1 MPELSWFSRLKSVLD
16 IPLFKLNNTS
26 LTLWTLLYIGVLVV
40 LLFYIAGKLRNWV
53 AGRALART
61 RLDIGARQAAGTLTH
76 YLTLFLGLLIII
88 QTAGIDLTSLN
99 VLAGAVGIG
108 VGFGL
113 QNIVGNFI
121 GGLIIMFERPIK
133 IGDRIVVNDIEGD
146 VIDIGFRSTVVL
158 TNDNINIIVP
168 NSKFITE
175 NVVNWKYNDTK
186 VRFRIP
192 VGVAHGSDVRHVER
206 LLLEVADVEPDVLV
220 EPKPVVRFL
229 AFGESALQF
238 ELRVWSTNGIIRKG
252 KLFSDLNFAIY
263 DKFRKHGVK
272 IPFPQRDIYLHHD
285 GLSELELTT
294 VAKKET

>member
-1 MPELSWFSRLKSVLD
+1 MLQGLWFDQLKSILEA
-16 IPLFKLNNTS
+16 PLLKMGGTS
-26 LTLWTLLYIGVLVV
+26 LTLWTLLYIGALVI
-40 LLFYIAGKLRNWV
+40 LLFYVAGKLRGWV

-61 RLDIGARQAAGTLTH
+61 RFDIGARQAAGSMVR
-76 YLTLFLGLLIII
+76 YLVLFLGLLVII

-121 GGLIIMFERPIK
+121 SGLIIMFERPIK
-133 IGDRIVVNDIEGD
+133 VGDRIVVDDVEGD
-146 VIDIGFRSTVVL
+146 VIDIGARSTVVL

-192 VGVAHGSDVRHVER
+192 VGVAYGSDVRFVER
-206 LLLEVADVEPDVLV
+206 LLLEVAQAEPDVLAD
-220 EPKPVVRFL
+220 PPPVVRFL
-229 AFGESALQF
+229 AFGDSALEL
-238 ELRVWSTNGIIRKG
+238 ELRVWSTNAVNRKG
-252 KLFSDLNFAIY
+252 KLISALNFAIY
-263 DKFRKHGVK
+263 DTFREHGVV
-272 IPFPQRDIYLHHD
+272 IPFPQRDVHIRSAPRH
-285 GLSELELTT
+285 LEQSG
-294 VAKKET
+294 AR